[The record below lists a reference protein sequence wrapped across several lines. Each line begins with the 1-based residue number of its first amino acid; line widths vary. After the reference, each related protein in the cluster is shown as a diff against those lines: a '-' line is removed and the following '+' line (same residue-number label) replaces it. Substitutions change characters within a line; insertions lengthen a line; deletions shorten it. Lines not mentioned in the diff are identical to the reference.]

1 MAQYKDHPIYGLG
14 RRGIGKAWL
23 CRGLV
28 YNADDKVTQIKKL
41 ERAEL
46 SFATEK
52 KAQAHALQLCKT
64 WIDEQS
70 GEIPSKGIAVAVPE

>member
-1 MAQYKDHPIYGLG
+1 MSLYKDHPIYGLG
-14 RRGIGKAWL
+14 RRGIGKEWL

-28 YNADDKVTQIKKL
+28 YNAEDKVTVIKKL

-46 SFATEK
+46 SFETEE

-64 WIDEQS
+64 WIDEQGGDS
-70 GEIPSKGIAVAVPE
+70 ASKAVAVALS